1 MEGEKKS
8 REENKQSI
16 TPLPG
21 NGIKREYL
29 GWIGSWTGIKRAFC
43 TGLHEMLEAL
53 YEFDKWTRLEIHI
66 KQVHISLNREK

>member
-1 MEGEKKS
+1 MEGEEKS

-29 GWIGSWTGIKRAFC
+29 GWIGSWTIC

-53 YEFDKWTRLEIHI
+53 YEFDKWTRLEIHT